1 MREYIFLLQIMELK
15 FSKPAFLC
23 NFPIKRLK
31 MERMHLFEWED
42 IYISVSELYFLTL
55 YWSIHVFE
63 WEQTSQQQDLQIEPL
78 RTHAYTTIHDIVHT
92 T

>member
-1 MREYIFLLQIMELK
+1 MRAYIFLLQIMELK

-42 IYISVSELYFLTL
+42 IYIFVSEQYFLIL
-55 YWSIHVFE
+55 YRSITVFFFFDRGSIHVFE
-63 WEQTSQQQDLQIEPL
+63 IANVTATGFTD
-78 RTHAYTTIHDIVHT
+78 RATMHACL
-92 T
+92 